1 MCKPIYILGTAL
13 SHDGS
18 TCLMKDGEIIVAI
31 EKERLSRVKHD
42 GFNDN
47 KTIQY
52 CLEAEGI
59 EYHDLSLIVEQNC
72 YNPLFSEQL
81 AERKNRV
88 LPAMVPIVTIS
99 HHLAHAYSAVG
110 TSPFDDMGV
119 VVIDGHGG
127 SLDNCNDIVENIDSI
142 NNIHIN
148 NRYRYWE
155 ICSYYVYQDG
165 KMKPIF
171 KDFSR
176 WVNRKKRR
184 DYPVSTWEIE
194 NSIGEFYE
202 GIALYIFGE
211 LDCAGKLMGLAPYG
225 RPHIIDWEPFFFDA
239 GKVVL
244 RNDWWVNIDPLL
256 NTSPTHFKDN
266 FQYYS
271 DLAYWAQSKLE
282 EALFYLF
289 DYYYHLHPMKHFAY
303 AGGVALNAT
312 ANEKLINGCD
322 FEDLYIQPAAGDNG
336 LSIGCCYYG
345 WLEVLKKER
354 VRHSGSTYFGK
365 VYGDIIVAQE
375 LEKHAESIEYHYYDD
390 IETIAAKSIAA
401 GDVIA
406 WFQGASEFGPRA
418 LGNRS
423 ILADPRNSN
432 MRDHINA
439 NVKYREDFRPFAPA
453 VLHEKM
459 HDYFELNH
467 DSDYMLFIA
476 YVKAQYQFDLPSI
489 VHVDGSARVQT
500 VKKEINKKFHKLIT
514 SFFAE
519 TRIPILLNTSLNT
532 KGMPIVETPSDAI
545 NLFLSCGLDLL
556 FIDNYKISKKKTNL
570 IAQERSNY

>member
-1 MCKPIYILGTAL
+1 MCKSIYILGTAL

-31 EKERLSRVKHD
+31 EKERLSRIKHD

-47 KTIQY
+47 DTIQY
-52 CLEAEGI
+52 CLDAAGI
-59 EYHDLSLIVEQNC
+59 GYQDLSLIVEQNSFS
-72 YNPLFSEQL
+72 PLFSEQL
-81 AERKNRV
+81 TQRKNRV
-88 LPAMVPIVTIS
+88 LPPMVPVVSIS

-110 TSPFDDMGV
+110 TSPFDNMGV

-127 SLDNCNDIVENIDSI
+127 SLDSCNDLVDNIDGA
-142 NNIHIN
+142 NNINIHQ
-148 NRYRYWE
+148 RYRYWE
-155 ICSYYVYQDG
+155 TCSYYVYQNG
-165 KMKPIF
+165 SMKPIF

-176 WVNRKKRR
+176 WVNRKNRR
-184 DYPVSTWEIE
+184 NFPVSTWEIE
-194 NSIGEFYE
+194 NSLGEFYE

-225 RPHIIDWEPFFFDA
+225 RPDVIDWDPFYFDA

-244 RNDWWVNIDPLL
+244 RNEWWANIDPLL
-256 NTSPTHFKDN
+256 NTNPRHFKDN

-271 DLAYWAQSKLE
+271 DIAYWAQSKLE
-282 EALFYLF
+282 EALSYLF
-289 DYYYHLHPMKHFAY
+289 NYYYQLHPMKNFAY

-312 ANEKLINGCD
+312 ANEKLIYGCE
-322 FEDLYIQPAAGDNG
+322 FENLYIQPAAGDNG

-354 VRHSGSTYFGK
+354 VKHSGSTYFGQH
-365 VYGDIIVAQE
+365 YDDAQIAQE
-375 LEKHAESIEYHYYDD
+375 LEQYTESIEYSYYDD
-390 IETIAAKSIAA
+390 VETLAAKSIAS
-401 GDVIA
+401 GNVIG
-406 WFQGASEFGPRA
+406 WFQGGAEFGPRA

-423 ILADPRNSN
+423 ILADPRHPA

-439 NVKYREDFRPFAPA
+439 DVKYREDFRPFAPA
-453 VLHEKM
+453 VLHEKAR
-459 HDYFELNH
+459 DYFEIDH

-476 YVKAQYQFDLPSI
+476 QVKEQYRADLPAI

-500 VKKEINKKFHKLIT
+500 VKKEMNTKFHRLLT
-514 SFFAE
+514 SFFE
-519 TRIPILLNTSLNT
+519 QTKMPILLNTSLNI

-545 NLFLSCGLDLL
+545 KLFLSCGLDLL
-556 FIDNYKISKKKTNL
+556 FINHYRITKKAPLNH
-570 IAQERSNY
+570 IERVSI

>member
-1 MCKPIYILGTAL
+1 MCKPIYIIGTSL

-18 TCLMKDGEIIVAI
+18 TCLMKDGEIIFSI
-31 EKERLSRVKHD
+31 EKERISRVKHD

-47 KTIQY
+47 ATIKY
-52 CLEAEGI
+52 CLDAAEI
-59 EYHDLSLIVEQNC
+59 KYTDLTLIVEQNS

-81 AERKNRV
+81 EQRKNRI
-88 LPAMVPIVTIS
+88 LPPMVPVVTLS
-99 HHLAHAYSAVG
+99 HHLAHAYSAIG

-119 VVIDGHGG
+119 VVIDGHGS
-127 SLDNCNDIVENIDSI
+127 SLDSCNDIIENINDS
-142 NNIHIN
+142 IHIN

-155 ICSYYVYQDG
+155 TCSYYVYQNG
-165 KMKPIF
+165 KIKPIF

-176 WVNRKKRR
+176 WVNRKNRI

-225 RPHIIDWEPFFFDA
+225 RPNIIHWEPFFFDS
-239 GKVVL
+239 GKVIL
-244 RNDWWVNIDPLL
+244 RHDWWANIDPLL
-256 NTSPTHFKDN
+256 NTNPTHFSEN

-289 DYYYHLHPMKHFAY
+289 SHYYQLHPMKNFAY

-312 ANEKLINGCD
+312 ANEKLINGCK
-322 FEDLYIQPAAGDNG
+322 FEHLYIQPAAGDNG

-354 VRHSGSTYFGK
+354 VRHLGSTYFGK
-365 VYGDIIVAQE
+365 KYDDSNVVEE
-375 LEKHAESIEYHYYDD
+375 LEKHTDKIEYTYYDD
-390 IETIAAKSIAA
+390 IETIAAQSIAA
-401 GDVIA
+401 GNVIA

-423 ILADPRNSN
+423 ILADPRNPHIK
-432 MRDHINA
+432 DHINA

-453 VLHEKM
+453 VLHENV
-459 HDYFELNH
+459 HDYFNLNH

-476 YVKAQYQFDLPSI
+476 DVKEQYRTALPSI
-489 VHVDGSARVQT
+489 IHVDGSARVQT

-514 SFFAE
+514 SFFEE
-519 TRIPILLNTSLNT
+519 TRVPILLNTSLNT
-532 KGMPIVETPSDAI
+532 KGMPIVETPKEAV
-545 NLFLSCGLDLL
+545 NVFLNSGLDLL
-556 FIDNYKISKKKTNL
+556 FINNYLIKKKK
-570 IAQERSNY
+570 IH